1 VLAVTLAAGLLGGR
15 FLVAGDGG
23 GAKAGRPAAAGDTGA
38 EVTRLQAELRRR
50 PDEPRLLTRLGVAY
64 VARARETADPAYY
77 VNAAGVL
84 ERATTLA
91 PRDPNTM
98 VARGLLDLG
107 RHDFRAA
114 LAWGTRAAK
123 ANPDLPDA
131 LGVIFDAQVELGRY
145 QAAVVTAQAMV
156 DRKPAQGSL
165 ARVSYARELLGDPAG
180 AVAAMVQ
187 AAAAG
192 GDSPADRAYVQTLIG
207 NLHLGAGRLAPA
219 GAAYRRALDGSP
231 GYGLAEV
238 GMARVA
244 AARGDLAGAA
254 RLLEPVA
261 ARLPLPAT
269 VALLGDVR
277 AALGDADAATT
288 QYRLV
293 RVIERLNQANG
304 VAVDLEL
311 ARFEADHA
319 RDPGA
324 DRQRAV
330 AMARRALADRP
341 TIYAQDTLGWAL
353 RQTGRARQALP
364 HARAAVRLGT
374 RDGLLWYHLA
384 AVEADLGMTAAARR
398 HLAEAFEI
406 TPFLTVRDQPAA
418 LALAGRL
425 NLAAPS
431 RTSGR

>member
-1 VLAVTLAAGLLGGR
+1 
-15 FLVAGDGG
+15 
-23 GAKAGRPAAAGDTGA
+23 
-38 EVTRLQAELRRR
+38 
-50 PDEPRLLTRLGVAY
+50 
-64 VARARETADPAYY
+64 
-77 VNAAGVL
+77 
-84 ERATTLA
+84 
-91 PRDPNTM
+91 M

-107 RHDFRAA
+107 RHDFGSA
-114 LAWGTRAAK
+114 LAWGTRAAR

-219 GAAYRRALDGSP
+219 EAAYRRALDGLP

-254 RLLEPVA
+254 RLLEPAA

-277 AALGDADAATT
+277 AAQGDHRGRRHPVPAGPGDRAA
-288 QYRLV
+288 QPGQRGG
-293 RVIERLNQANG
+293 RR
-304 VAVDLEL
+304 
-311 ARFEADHA
+311 
-319 RDPGA
+319 PGA
-324 DRQRAV
+324 GPVRG
-330 AMARRALADRP
+330 RP
-341 TIYAQDTLGWAL
+341 
-353 RQTGRARQALP
+353 RP
-364 HARAAVRLGT
+364 
-374 RDGLLWYHLA
+374 
-384 AVEADLGMTAAARR
+384 
-398 HLAEAFEI
+398 
-406 TPFLTVRDQPAA
+406 
-418 LALAGRL
+418 
-425 NLAAPS
+425 
-431 RTSGR
+431 